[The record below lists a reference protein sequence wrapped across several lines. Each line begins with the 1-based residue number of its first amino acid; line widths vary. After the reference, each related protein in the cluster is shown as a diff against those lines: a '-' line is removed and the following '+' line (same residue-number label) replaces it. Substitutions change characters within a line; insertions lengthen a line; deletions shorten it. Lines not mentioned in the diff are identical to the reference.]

1 MAPHGYG
8 ENGDDGREQDGG
20 DELEGTLLS
29 PGLGN
34 KADSSLETRSTW
46 DKVKVP
52 QLVQDEGPSY
62 KAVQT
67 P

>member
-1 MAPHGYG
+1 VSSRRDSGGSERESAS
-8 ENGDDGREQDGG
+8 EGR
-20 DELEGTLLS
+20 S
-29 PGLGN
+29 PGLDN